1 MLQLL
6 SAALEKLNLLLWN
19 GPMLFL
25 LLGTHLFFT
34 IKLRPQRLAL
44 RAIRL
49 SLAPEADS
57 GRKGMGSFAALST
70 TLAATLG
77 TGNIVG
83 ISTAIALGGPGA
95 LFWCF
100 LTGIL
105 GMATAY
111 AECYLSCLYRRTGHD
126 GRCTGGPMYVLR
138 HILSSRI
145 LSRLYALCLILA
157 ALGSGCTTQSSAL
170 ADAARMSF
178 QLSPHL
184 SGILAAC
191 ITGTVIL
198 GGADKVGRFCTRLVP
213 PLSLL
218 YMGACVVLLWQ
229 NRGFLPETLR
239 LILSAALTPRAASGG
254 FVGST
259 LLLSARFGIAR
270 GLFTNEAGIGTTA
283 VTAASSAAAS
293 PARQSLISMTA
304 VFWDTIVMCTL
315 TGFVIISSL
324 LAHPGCAA
332 GLSEGELTSAAFSFL
347 PIGGSTLL
355 SVTLIAF
362 ALATLVGWCYLGEKG
377 VTFLFGETGVRS
389 YHLLYLVMI
398 YVGAILPL
406 ELVFGFTDLIN
417 ALMALPNLLCL
428 FVLSGKIRKPTHADL
443 H

>member
-1 MLQLL
+1 MLQLF
-6 SAALEKLNLLLWN
+6 SAGLEKLNLLLWN
-19 GPMLFL
+19 GPMLLL
-25 LLGTHLFFT
+25 LLGAHLFFT
-34 IKLRPQRLAL
+34 IKLCPQRFAL

-49 SLAPEADS
+49 SLSPEDNS
-57 GRKGMGSFAALST
+57 GKKGMGSFATLST

-83 ISTAIALGGPGA
+83 ISTAVALGGPGA

-111 AECYLSCLYRRTGHD
+111 AECYLSCLYRRFDHD
-126 GRCTGGPMYVLR
+126 GRCIGGPMYVLR
-138 HILSSRI
+138 HVLNSRI

-170 ADAARMSF
+170 ADAAHMSF
-178 QLSPHL
+178 RLSPHL

-191 ITGTVIL
+191 ITGAVIL
-198 GGADKVGRFCTRLVP
+198 GGADKIGRFCTRLVP
-213 PLSLL
+213 PLGLL
-218 YMGACVVLLWQ
+218 YMGACLILLWQ
-229 NRGFLPETLR
+229 NRSFLPSALQ
-239 LILSAALTPRAASGG
+239 LILSTALTPRAASGG

-259 LLLSARFGIAR
+259 LLISARFGIAR

-283 VTAASSAAAS
+283 VTASASAASAS
-293 PARQSLISMTA
+293 RQSLISMTA

-315 TGFVIISSL
+315 TGFVIVSSL

-332 GLSEGELTSAAFSFL
+332 GLSEGELTAAAFSYL
-347 PIGGSTLL
+347 PVGGNMLL
-355 SVTLIAF
+355 SVALIAF

-389 YHLLYLVMI
+389 YQMLYLVMI

-406 ELVFGFTDLIN
+406 DLVFGFTDLIN
-417 ALMALPNLLCL
+417 ALMALPNLICL
-428 FVLSGKIRKPTHADL
+428 FFLAGKIPRPTRADL